1 MMDYSTG
8 LLLLTLCWA
17 GVDGQT
23 LTESEPAIKRPGES
37 HRLTC
42 TTSGLSFS
50 SYNMA
55 WIRQAPGKG
64 LEWVATD
71 AGVSSKYYSQS
82 VQGRFTV
89 SRDNSREQ
97 LYLQM
102 NSLKTEDSAVYY
114 CARDPQHA
122 AGKGLEWIAYISSG
136 SGYIYYSQS
145 VQGRFTISRDNSRQQ
160 LYLQMNSWD
169 QGAGGGWDW
178 GELRESRETTG
189 EELEE
194 GRWEPR
200 AEERREGRRRAE
212 VAWTRDPRGGDWRM
226 RPADWRQRDER
237 DDCRERT
244 QRERRTAATACTM
257 GMSQSV
263 DGQTLTKSEPAI
275 ERPGESHRLTCTTS
289 GFTFSSYYMAWVR
302 QAPGKGLEWIAYIS
316 TSSFYLQGRFTISR
330 DDSSKDPLPRN
341 GSVKMELNQ
350 PSPKEIF
357 SNNQAKLKCI
367 ITGQDQNV
375 NVNQVEITWKIDGS
389 PVTNN
394 IQTTQTGSS
403 RVSTM
408 TLTLTEWYKANKVG
422 CSAMKDNVIQASQ
435 DLTFHK
441 GDGSEPKVTVH
452 ILPDEDIIDEV
463 TLVCLVSNPVQQD
476 YYIAWSEHTG
486 NKQSS
491 YTDGIN
497 FPPMKTQQRYSV
509 ASIYTTT
516 KDKWNNFTMFTCN
529 VWPGRGEQSIK
540 SRDVSNAMSNSI
552 EYSKLSFALSCT
564 DDDAFEEEEY
574 SSLWSTAFSFIIL
587 FISSLLY
594 SMIFSLVKMKR
605 T

>member
-1 MMDYSTG
+1 
-8 LLLLTLCWA
+8 
-17 GVDGQT
+17 
-23 LTESEPAIKRPGES
+23 
-37 HRLTC
+37 
-42 TTSGLSFS
+42 
-50 SYNMA
+50 
-55 WIRQAPGKG
+55 
-64 LEWVATD
+64 
-71 AGVSSKYYSQS
+71 
-82 VQGRFTV
+82 
-89 SRDNSREQ
+89 
-97 LYLQM
+97 
-102 NSLKTEDSAVYY
+102 
-114 CARDPQHA
+114 
-122 AGKGLEWIAYISSG
+122 
-136 SGYIYYSQS
+136 
-145 VQGRFTISRDNSRQQ
+145 
-160 LYLQMNSWD
+160 
-169 QGAGGGWDW
+169 
-178 GELRESRETTG
+178 
-189 EELEE
+189 
-194 GRWEPR
+194 
-200 AEERREGRRRAE
+200 
-212 VAWTRDPRGGDWRM
+212 
-226 RPADWRQRDER
+226 
-237 DDCRERT
+237 
-244 QRERRTAATACTM
+244 
-257 GMSQSV
+257 
-263 DGQTLTKSEPAI
+263 
-275 ERPGESHRLTCTTS
+275 
-289 GFTFSSYYMAWVR
+289 
-302 QAPGKGLEWIAYIS
+302 
-316 TSSFYLQGRFTISR
+316 
-330 DDSSKDPLPRN
+330 
-341 GSVKMELNQ
+341 MELNQ

-529 VWPGRGEQSIK
+529 VWPGR
-540 SRDVSNAMSNSI
+540 D
-552 EYSKLSFALSCT
+552 SKLSFALSCT

-594 SMIFSLVKMKR
+594 SMIFSLVKVNMQASSYSYLY
-605 T
+605 